1 MFSSIFVAA
10 RNPRHGRYPGIP
22 SLLDSILRD
31 ATQYFILL
39 TLCNI
44 TTDAFLIFAPVG
56 GHNRSECVVF
66 ISLCAPF
73 QEPISELPGLYV
85 SKFLD
90 AEETL
95 E

>member
-31 ATQYFILL
+31 ATQYFILM

-56 GHNRSECVVF
+56 GYNTSECVVL
-66 ISLCAPF
+66 ISSCAHF
-73 QEPISELPGLYV
+73 QEAISGLPGLYV
-85 SKFLD
+85 FKFPD
-90 AEETL
+90 AQETL
-95 E
+95 K